1 MSCFVC
7 TLLFQVSAI
16 VADSGFDCRCGFGCQ
31 SMDLSDSGSD
41 VNDGVVVSVAASY
54 RAKLVPP
61 KSSNVLS
68 GSDNDNDVE
77 LSESGSDNDDDVELS
92 ESGPPPKLVKLSS
105 APTTRDPI
113 ETFLFVMYKQQKNGC
128 WNQSKQITQ

>member
-1 MSCFVC
+1 MVWW
-7 TLLFQVSAI
+7 
-16 VADSGFDCRCGFGCQ
+16 CRWQLHTEQNWC
-31 SMDLSDSGSD
+31 
-41 VNDGVVVSVAASY
+41 
-54 RAKLVPP
+54 PP

-77 LSESGSDNDDDVELS
+77 LSESGSDNDDDVEFS

-113 ETFLFVMYKQQKNGC
+113 ETFLFVMYKQQNMDVGDWSCSVVVATTVGC
-128 WNQSKQITQ
+128 GTMKLTYTWCLLTRPLDLI